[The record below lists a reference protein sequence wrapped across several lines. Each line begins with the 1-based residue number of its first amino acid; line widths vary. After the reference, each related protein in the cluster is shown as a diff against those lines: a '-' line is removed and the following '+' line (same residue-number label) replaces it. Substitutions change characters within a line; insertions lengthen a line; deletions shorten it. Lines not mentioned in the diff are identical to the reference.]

1 MRRHGAVERLLAPST
16 GRRLQEE
23 PSEALISPHSTPVEL
38 RVENNTVSVTTQNLP
53 QLYRFCFLMTGDASK
68 AQEAFQNT
76 VREAALR
83 SAREEPPPDRLWFFR
98 DARRRCIAAGEEGLQ
113 AELGMLEEAEISP
126 VAPMQIEQL
135 DPDQLAVWIS
145 AAPEPQRSAL
155 ALFYLDEFSL
165 REMLVLLEMKAGEF
179 SELISSGRRQ
189 FQAWLDATTSNTE
202 V

>member
-1 MRRHGAVERLLAPST
+1 
-16 GRRLQEE
+16 
-23 PSEALISPHSTPVEL
+23 L

-68 AQEAFQNT
+68 AQEAFQDT

-83 SAREEPPPDRLWFFR
+83 SARDEPLPDRLWFFR
-98 DARRRCIAAGEEGLQ
+98 DARWRCIAVSEQGLQ
-113 AELGMLEEAEISP
+113 AEPGMLEEAEISP
-126 VAPMQIEQL
+126 AAPMQIEQL

-165 REMLVLLEMKAGEF
+165 REMLALLEMKAGEL

-189 FQAWLDATTSNTE
+189 FQAWLDATTPYE
-202 V
+202 GE